1 LFIHFLLYEINELLE
16 SLMKFQEMKMNQ
28 KRSNQVPWQ
37 YLGYSLQPVRFLVR
51 LIEGDSDSNVS
62 LEAFEDIGVETSNGH
77 RIAEQ
82 DKSAPRSN
90 PVSDRATEL
99 WKTFSNWIHA
109 VQSGQLDPGRT
120 TFEIYVSH
128 RRTGNIVESFS
139 RANNPQDSY
148 QALKEAKKIIWGP
161 PPLFPLKSSVPATI
175 EPYVTTVFE
184 ADVPLVSKIIQN
196 FHLICGSGSPQA
208 DLHALVSKAWVPEE
222 IVNDTLHFAL
232 GWVKRETDLL
242 LEQGKVACLSVGV
255 FRRNIIS
262 FVRRHDCRTILDT
275 FAKAPTQTEI
285 ESQRLRTY
293 VRQLEIIREEDEHK
307 IRAIADYLRAEVDRT
322 HWAEKGYV
330 HELSFDEFEKNLQRT
345 WINLKTKTDIA
356 LAGHN
361 EVERGKYLCSECEM
375 HHALLEGLD
384 LPPHFTPG
392 SFHALSDR
400 TVIGWH
406 PNYETLLKGD

>member
-1 LFIHFLLYEINELLE
+1 
-16 SLMKFQEMKMNQ
+16 MKTNQ
-28 KRSNQVPWQ
+28 KSSNQVPWQ

-77 RIAEQ
+77 RTAEQ

-109 VQSGQLDPGRT
+109 VQSGQLDPEIT

-128 RRTGNIVESFS
+128 PRTGNIVENFS
-139 RANNPQDSY
+139 RANTSQESH
-148 QALKEAKKIIWGP
+148 QALKEAKKFIWGP
-161 PPLFPLKSSVPATI
+161 PPLFHLKSSVPATI
-175 EPYVTTVFE
+175 EPYVTTVLE
-184 ADVPLVSKIIQN
+184 ADEPLVSKIIQN
-196 FHLICGSGSPQA
+196 FHLICGSGSPQT
-208 DLHALVSKAWVPEE
+208 DLLALISKAWVPEE
-222 IVNDTLHFAL
+222 IIDDTLHYAL

-242 LEQGKVACLSVGV
+242 LEQGKIACISVEA

-262 FVRRHDCRTILDT
+262 FVRRHDRRTILDT

-293 VRQLEIIREEDEHK
+293 VLQLELIQKEDEHK
-307 IRAIADYLRAEVDRT
+307 IRAITDYLRAEADRT
-322 HWAEKGYV
+322 HWAVKGDV
-330 HELSFDEFEKNLQRT
+330 HEKSFDEFEENLHRT
-345 WINLKTKTDIA
+345 WINLKTKADIA
-356 LAGHN
+356 LSGHN
-361 EVERGKYLCSECEM
+361 EVDKGKFLCSECEM

-392 SFHALSDR
+392 SFHALSDK

-406 PNYETLLKGD
+406 PNYKILLKEKQAEES

>member
-1 LFIHFLLYEINELLE
+1 
-16 SLMKFQEMKMNQ
+16 MKFQEMKMNQ

-77 RIAEQ
+77 RTAEQ
-82 DKSAPRSN
+82 DKSTPHSN
-90 PVSDRATEL
+90 PVSDRATDL

-109 VQSGQLDPGRT
+109 VQSGQLAPEIT

-128 RRTGNIVESFS
+128 PRTGNIVESFS
-139 RANNPQDSY
+139 RAINYQGSY
-148 QALKEAKKIIWGP
+148 HALKEAKKLIWGP

-184 ADVPLVSKIIQN
+184 ADEPLVSKIIQN

-208 DLHALVSKAWVPEE
+208 DLLALVRKAWVPEE
-222 IVNDTLHFAL
+222 IVDDALHYAL

-242 LEQGKVACLSVGV
+242 LEQGKVACISVGA
-255 FRRNIIS
+255 FRRNITS
-262 FVRRHDCRTILDT
+262 FVRRHDRRTILDN

-285 ESQRLRTY
+285 ESQRLRVY
-293 VRQLEIIREEDEHK
+293 VRQLELIKEENEHK
-307 IRAIADYLRAEVDRT
+307 IIAITDYLRAEADRT
-322 HWAEKGYV
+322 HWAAKGYV
-330 HELSFDEFEKNLQRT
+330 HEKSFDEFEENLQRT
-345 WINLKTKTDIA
+345 WINLKKRTDIA
-356 LAGHN
+356 LSGHS
-361 EVERGKYLCSECEM
+361 ELERGKYLCSECEM
-375 HHALLEGLD
+375 HHAFLEGLD
-384 LPPHFTPG
+384 LPPHFTSG

-400 TVIGWH
+400 IVIGWH
-406 PNYETLLKGD
+406 PHYEILLKED